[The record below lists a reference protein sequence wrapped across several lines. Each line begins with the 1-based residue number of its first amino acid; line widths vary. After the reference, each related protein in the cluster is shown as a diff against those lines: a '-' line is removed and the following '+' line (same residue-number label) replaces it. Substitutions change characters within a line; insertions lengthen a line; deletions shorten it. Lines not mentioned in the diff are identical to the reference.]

1 MKYPFNMFASD
12 AGIVNFGTG
21 MPHPRAY
28 GTNAR
33 VLGKYVKDLGVINL
47 EEAIRRMTGLPAQKF
62 NLKNRGLVKEGYF
75 ADIVIFDEN
84 EISDASE
91 FNQPHQYSKGVKY
104 VWVNGALSIDQGVQ
118 NKARKG
124 IAIRNINN

>member
-1 MKYPFNMFASD
+1 
-12 AGIVNFGTG
+12 

-33 VLGKYVKDLGVINL
+33 VLGRYVKELGVINL

-62 NLKNRGLVKEGYF
+62 NLKNRGLIKEGYF

-91 FNQPHQYSKGVKY
+91 YNQPHQYSKGVKY
-104 VWVNGALSIDQGVQ
+104 VWVNGVLSIDQGVQ
-118 NKARKG
+118 NKAKKG